1 MRINHK
7 HKHTIFVYK
16 DIKWYSGCKIYTDY
30 LSRLC
35 IFFMPKMS
43 HVLNKKGQNNDPEI
57 SIISCLIETKL
68 FLHLVYLNIVMWWR
82 DVGAKNSGHVMHLNK
97 DPDMYKKQ
105 IKKMVTAHTSAKI
118 PNEEKI
124 PSKKKEK
131 LSLSRKIVRPVNLT
145 ILPLSLKRNKRVSSK
160 MGPIELTIL

>member
-1 MRINHK
+1 
-7 HKHTIFVYK
+7 
-16 DIKWYSGCKIYTDY
+16 
-30 LSRLC
+30 
-35 IFFMPKMS
+35 
-43 HVLNKKGQNNDPEI
+43 
-57 SIISCLIETKL
+57 
-68 FLHLVYLNIVMWWR
+68 
-82 DVGAKNSGHVMHLNK
+82 
-97 DPDMYKKQ
+97 MYKKQ

-145 ILPLSLKRNKRVSSK
+145 ILPLSLNRNKRVSSK

>member
-1 MRINHK
+1 
-7 HKHTIFVYK
+7 
-16 DIKWYSGCKIYTDY
+16 
-30 LSRLC
+30 
-35 IFFMPKMS
+35 
-43 HVLNKKGQNNDPEI
+43 
-57 SIISCLIETKL
+57 
-68 FLHLVYLNIVMWWR
+68 
-82 DVGAKNSGHVMHLNK
+82 MHLNK

-118 PNEEKI
+118 PNEEEI

-145 ILPLSLKRNKRVSSK
+145 ILPLSLNRNKRVSSK